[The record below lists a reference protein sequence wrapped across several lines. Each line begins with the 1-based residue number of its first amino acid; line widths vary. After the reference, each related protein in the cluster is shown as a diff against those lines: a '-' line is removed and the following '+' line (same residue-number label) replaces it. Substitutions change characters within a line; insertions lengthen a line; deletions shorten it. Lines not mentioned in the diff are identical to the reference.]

1 MHGGEATFEAIDLRA
16 LQAAPLAAA
25 QRLQQAAL
33 FGFIEDRPCR
43 ERARANGRA
52 AVHRKC
58 ACA

>member
-33 FGFIEDRPCR
+33 FGFIEHRPGR
-43 ERARANGRA
+43 ERTCPNGRA
-52 AVHRKC
+52 AVHREC
-58 ACA
+58 V